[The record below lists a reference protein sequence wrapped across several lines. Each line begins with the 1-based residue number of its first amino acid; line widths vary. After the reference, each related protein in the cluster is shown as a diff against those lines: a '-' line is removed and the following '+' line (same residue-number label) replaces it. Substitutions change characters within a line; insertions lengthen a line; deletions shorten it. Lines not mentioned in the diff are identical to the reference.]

1 MIEKVLA
8 GIGLLICGV
17 LALRML
23 MGAQR
28 TRQLDTQLAEKAEQ
42 ARKTLKNLPRWR
54 ESRDTARREAEQAI
68 DRARRKAVERDGNVL
83 RPRFGDKKDD

>member
-1 MIEKVLA
+1 MTEKVLA
-8 GIGLLICGV
+8 GIGLLICVV

-23 MGAQR
+23 LGAKR
-28 TRQLDTQLAEKAEQ
+28 TRRIDTQLAEKAEQ
-42 ARKTLKNLPRWR
+42 ARQALKSLPQWR

-68 DRARRKAVERDGNVL
+68 NRARRKTVERDGNVL

>member
-8 GIGLLICGV
+8 GIGLLICVV

-23 MGAQR
+23 LGARR
-28 TRQLDTQLAEKAEQ
+28 TRRIDAQLAEKAELARQ
-42 ARKTLKNLPRWR
+42 ALKNLPQWR
-54 ESRDTARREAEQAI
+54 ESRDSARREAEQAI
-68 DRARRKAVERDGNVL
+68 NRARRGPVERDGNVL

>member
-8 GIGLLICGV
+8 GIGLLICVV

-23 MGAQR
+23 LGAKR
-28 TRQLDTQLAEKAEQ
+28 TRRIDAQLAEQAER
-42 ARKTLKNLPRWR
+42 ARQTLKSLPQWR
-54 ESRDTARREAEQAI
+54 ESRDTARREAEQVI

>member
-1 MIEKVLA
+1 MTEKVLA
-8 GIGLLICGV
+8 GIGLLICVV

-23 MGAQR
+23 LGAKR
-28 TRQLDTQLAEKAEQ
+28 TRRIDTQLAEKAEQ
-42 ARKTLKNLPRWR
+42 ARQDLKSLPQWR

-68 DRARRKAVERDGNVL
+68 NRARRKTVERDGNVL